1 MDEIGVPDRFGRRC
15 TTCRYS
21 SFHVDHVIC
30 ALDGRAERPMHVCGA
45 FEKFVVPIQS
55 GVSIIVR
62 PLFDSIH
69 EKAELLV
76 KKLGPHSY

>member
-1 MDEIGVPDRFGRRC
+1 
-15 TTCRYS
+15 
-21 SFHVDHVIC
+21 
-30 ALDGRAERPMHVCGA
+30 MHVCGA